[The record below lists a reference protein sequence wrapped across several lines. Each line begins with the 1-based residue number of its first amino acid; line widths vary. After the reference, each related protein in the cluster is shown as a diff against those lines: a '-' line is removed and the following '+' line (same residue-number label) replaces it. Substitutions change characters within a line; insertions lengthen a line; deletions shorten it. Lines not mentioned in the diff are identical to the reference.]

1 MFFWTLVVWREKLTR
16 DNPFADRFGHR
27 QRVQSGADVC
37 LGARRHARDPRFA
50 GRSFPRFFCDFSL
63 TEPSLA
69 ARDYSRQYRALDFHR
84 SSSQDPRGRECCLVI
99 SPANSA
105 EQVDPL
111 QDITVK
117 KTTDEIHIV
126 AHHTNA
132 EDRMPAYRRIMWLRR
147 VLPGIAVKVSVRLA
161 REPLAARN

>member
-1 MFFWTLVVWREKLTR
+1 MFFWTLVILQARLTR
-16 DNPFADRFGHR
+16 DNPFADCFGHR
-27 QRVQSGADVC
+27 QRVQSGTDVC

-50 GRSFPRFFCDFSL
+50 GQSFPRFFCDFSL
-63 TEPSLA
+63 TDPSLA
-69 ARDYSRQYRALDFHR
+69 ARNHPRQYRALDFHC
-84 SSSQDPRGRECCLVI
+84 SSPQDPRGRECCLLHLT
-99 SPANSA
+99 ADSA

-126 AHHTNA
+126 AHHANA

-161 REPLAARN
+161 REPLAARD